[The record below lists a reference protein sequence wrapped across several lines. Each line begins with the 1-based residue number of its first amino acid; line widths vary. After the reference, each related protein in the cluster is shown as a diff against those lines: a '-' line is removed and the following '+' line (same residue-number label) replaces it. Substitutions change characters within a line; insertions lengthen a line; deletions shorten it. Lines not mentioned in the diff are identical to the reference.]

1 MTERFKEGEGYR
13 KDISICISEE
23 MLFIFHLVEGKDRK
37 YHGVCGKDI
46 VILLKL
52 YNSNVWSSTLQM
64 KNGDEEFK
72 LPKPI

>member
-1 MTERFKEGEGYR
+1 MTERFKEVEGYR

-52 YNSNVWSSTLQM
+52 YNSNV
-64 KNGDEEFK
+64 
-72 LPKPI
+72 